1 MENNEPSTYSIVIR
15 ERLKLIM
22 EISGLEVAG
31 FSEFTKVSVSHIYA
45 ILNGRKSLTAQTA
58 NKIAIGFKLNGW
70 NILNLDFKITEAIK
84 SSALNKF
91 YADHKEAH
99 DYFKETVSERKD
111 SYFFE
116 HELIPTGIFD
126 KPVYIWEVREACI
139 ALGRNLSSKQ
149 IAHIAEYLAVK
160 NKLDSEKR
168 PIKKK
173 NGEFGE
179 RMITVYYLEKNKKR
193 AG

>member
-1 MENNEPSTYSIVIR
+1 
-15 ERLKLIM
+15 M

-126 KPVYIWEVREACI
+126 KPVYTWKLERPV
-139 ALGRNLSSKQ
+139 LLL
-149 IAHIAEYLAVK
+149 AEICLVNAESI
-160 NKLDSEKR
+160 N
-168 PIKKK
+168 
-173 NGEFGE
+173 
-179 RMITVYYLEKNKKR
+179 
-193 AG
+193 

>member
-1 MENNEPSTYSIVIR
+1 MENNEPSAYSIVIR
-15 ERLKLIM
+15 KRLKLIM
-22 EISGLEVAG
+22 EIAGLEVAG

-45 ILNGRKSLTAQTA
+45 ISNGRKNLTAQTA

-70 NILNLDFKITEAIK
+70 NILNPDFKITEAIK
-84 SSALNKF
+84 SPALNKF
-91 YADHKEAH
+91 YADHKEAT
-99 DYFKETVSERKD
+99 DYFKETISERKD

-149 IAHIAEYLAVK
+149 IAQMADYLAAT
-160 NKLDSEKR
+160 NKLESENR

-173 NGEFGE
+173 NGDLGE
-179 RMITVYYLEKNKKR
+179 RIVKVYYLEKRKKD
-193 AG
+193 

>member
-1 MENNEPSTYSIVIR
+1 MENSGPSIYSIVIR

-22 EISGLEVAG
+22 EIAGLEVAG

-84 SSALNKF
+84 SPALNKF
-91 YADHKEAH
+91 YADHKEAA
-99 DYFKETVSERKD
+99 DYFKETISERKD

-116 HELIPTGIFD
+116 HELFPTGIFD
-126 KPVYIWEVREACI
+126 NPVYIWEVREACI

-149 IAHIAEYLAVK
+149 IAHIAGYLADT
-160 NKLDSEKR
+160 NKLESEKR

-179 RMITVYYLEKNKKR
+179 RIVTVYYLGKKR
-193 AG
+193 N